1 MSIVYHQYFEP
12 LLVLAIVG
20 ISLVLPG
27 ATLNLVLFAGSIG
40 GVLYL
45 VERVTEMRNSRSV
58 LYDFTACRP
67 SKAISPQSLTG

>member
-45 VERVTEMRNSRSV
+45 VERVTEI
-58 LYDFTACRP
+58 AE
-67 SKAISPQSLTG
+67 QS